1 MHGSSYIEKRLTAS
15 QRAADLKSKTTVLD
29 GLKERRFEIAEP
41 RLRHRK
47 VGHPAEPASRRG
59 RREHFLRRGRRS
71 YYGRRSLSDN
81 WIVPAKPH
89 FPDALSRLQPL
100 VFSARVRG
108 VGKTLESVARGR
120 RSRKPT
126 SAI

>member
-71 YYGRRSLSDN
+71 YYAAHLSIFHLIVTARNAYSGRLTSKRLLREASG
-81 WIVPAKPH
+81 
-89 FPDALSRLQPL
+89 ALLERYIPLRKHSRFLAPENRW
-100 VFSARVRG
+100 S
-108 VGKTLESVARGR
+108 
-120 RSRKPT
+120 
-126 SAI
+126 

>member
-81 WIVPAKPH
+81 CIVTAQ
-89 FPDALSRLQPL
+89 DDN
-100 VFSARVRG
+100 
-108 VGKTLESVARGR
+108 RGR
-120 RSRKPT
+120 SPLLHHSHP
-126 SAI
+126 SAPRAHLYKR